1 MRAMDSR
8 RSVRLALCAIG
19 ALLLG
24 CSDAPS
30 GKGALGS
37 TGNRAIEPPAQPVI
51 DVAGGRPAGATS
63 ELSPPLD
70 ESVARSQPVPHY
82 SSYVLTMPEVP
93 GVVPWKKLAQVQVE
107 PGAQAALQFDPDVA
121 KLDAQQVKLQGFM
134 LPLEV
139 GEKHRRFILA
149 ALPPSCSFCLPGG
162 PESVV
167 EVVAR
172 EPLAFTIEPIVV
184 SGKFSVLKSDP
195 LGLYYRL
202 TEAKPATPG

>member
-1 MRAMDSR
+1 
-8 RSVRLALCAIG
+8 
-19 ALLLG
+19 
-24 CSDAPS
+24 
-30 GKGALGS
+30 
-37 TGNRAIEPPAQPVI
+37 
-51 DVAGGRPAGATS
+51 
-63 ELSPPLD
+63 
-70 ESVARSQPVPHY
+70 
-82 SSYVLTMPEVP
+82 MPEVP

-172 EPLAFTIEPIVV
+172 EPLAFTIEPIVI